1 MIGVVV
7 GPYVTNLVTRYHVWL
22 LGQLINDIALSF
34 ISFAAG
40 AEIFF
45 PELRDMLS
53 NIIGKM
59 KAITLFTMM
68 FVCVGFYILVVTSSS
83 SFATLN
89 IGGWVAEEETPCRI
103 SIIMLLG
110 IIMVGRS
117 PSSVVAVAQEMA
129 SDGSTSDNHH
139 RAVKLSVG
147 ITVMSDVVVLIGF
160 ALLSVRI
167 FFPKIHLCAVGCA
180 ADFFF
185 CCCCV
190 AYLF

>member
-1 MIGVVV
+1 
-7 GPYVTNLVTRYHVWL
+7 
-22 LGQLINDIALSF
+22 
-34 ISFAAG
+34 
-40 AEIFF
+40 
-45 PELRDMLS
+45 
-53 NIIGKM
+53 
-59 KAITLFTMM
+59 
-68 FVCVGFYILVVTSSS
+68 
-83 SFATLN
+83 
-89 IGGWVAEEETPCRI
+89 
-103 SIIMLLG
+103 
-110 IIMVGRS
+110 
-117 PSSVVAVAQEMA
+117 MA

>member
-45 PELRDMLS
+45 PELRGMLS

-103 SIIMLLG
+103 SIVMLVG

-160 ALLSVRI
+160 ALLSVR
-167 FFPKIHLCAVGCA
+167 V
-180 ADFFF
+180 FF
-185 CCCCV
+185 C
-190 AYLF
+190 F